1 MDIGRVQRRFTAE
14 PVESPV
20 PAAPEAPVEHIQPV
34 ERTEQHDL
42 PRTVTADARS

>member
-20 PAAPEAPVEHIQPV
+20 PAAPEAPVERADTPAQDP
-34 ERTEQHDL
+34 E
-42 PRTVTADARS
+42 TVPADARS

>member
-20 PAAPEAPVEHIQPV
+20 PAAPEAPVEAVEPV
-34 ERTEQHDL
+34 GHRETETE
-42 PRTVTADARS
+42 TVTADARS